1 METDSAEAVAVAWD
15 CVVQAE
21 RASGEQLNELA
32 VRLAD
37 LLVEEWLAGDFVM
50 RRAAEDRLVH
60 VLWRL
65 ADAAPIDRKGP
76 IDRLAAA
83 AQAARDELDELDVPD
98 DYWED
103 DEDEDDDLP
112 A

>member
-1 METDSAEAVAVAWD
+1 MDSDSSEAIAVAWN

-21 RASGEQLNELA
+21 RASRKQLKELA

-37 LLVEEWLAGDFVM
+37 VLVEEPVAGAYVM
-50 RRAAEDRLVH
+50 SVAAVDGLVH
-60 VLWRL
+60 RLWRL
-65 ADAAPIDRKGP
+65 ADAAPIDRYGP

-83 AQAARDELDELDVPD
+83 AQAVREELDAFDEPD
-98 DYWED
+98 DCWED
-103 DEDEDDDLP
+103 DEDEDNELS